1 MSKSIAKNQLDITK
15 DRVKAWDACAI
26 GYRWFIGKFPQGAEF
41 AEVYAALQADKRY
54 SDSKWLSDHVFAEL
68 DTPTKVQQTVLISGA
83 DKLKIEKY
91 AQETDTANGAATTGE
106 GANAATT
113 GEGANAATTGE
124 GANAATT
131 GKGANAATTGEWANA
146 ATTGYQANAATTGDQ
161 ANAATTGDWANAA
174 TTGKG
179 AIAAV
184 LGKEGKA
191 KSGVGGAIVIAHR
204 DINGNLLGVK
214 TAMIG
219 ENGIKSGVWY
229 KLDKS
234 GLFVEAEDE

>member
-1 MSKSIAKNQLDITK
+1 MSKSVAKNQLDITK
-15 DRVKAWDACAI
+15 DRVKAWDACAS
-26 GYRWFIGKFPQGAEF
+26 GYRWFIEKFPQGAEF
-41 AEVYAALQADKRY
+41 AEVYAALQADKRHL
-54 SDSKWLSDHVFAEL
+54 DSEWLSDHVFAEL
-68 DTPTKVQQTVLISGA
+68 DAPTKVQQTVLISGA

-91 AQETDTANGAATTGE
+91 AQETDTANGAATTGNWANAATTGE
-106 GANAATT
+106 GANAATTGNWANAATTGYRANAATT

-124 GANAATT
+124 
-131 GKGANAATTGEWANA
+131 
-146 ATTGYQANAATTGDQ
+146 
-161 ANAATTGDWANAA
+161 
-174 TTGKG
+174 G

-234 GLFVEAEDE
+234 GLFVEAED